1 MQLPIPHRFR
11 QAFIFLCA
19 TLVLT
24 MAIAACSSGSVT
36 SSNVVGSAPTS
47 VQPQASS
54 SGDAGTNT
62 LDQIIAAQKVRIA
75 VPQEFPPFGFIDK
88 DMKPQGYDIDVATML
103 AKDLKVELEL
113 VPVTSDNRIPFLQTN
128 KVDMIIASLGANP
141 ERAKSIYFSRA
152 YAPFFS
158 GIYGNESANVASYAD
173 LTPYK
178 IGVTQGALEDLELT
192 KQAPQ
197 GVAIQR
203 FKDNSLTVSALLAGQ
218 VDLIATSNAVAAR
231 IIKENPDKK
240 IGQKFVMKNS
250 PCYIGIRRGDLDMLQ
265 WINVFISSKKM
276 GGDLDTLSRKWF
288 GEPLGDLP
296 S

>member
-1 MQLPIPHRFR
+1 MRFSVPSRFR
-11 QAFIFLCA
+11 QALALLSVTLIFM
-19 TLVLT
+19 VG
-24 MAIAACSSGSVT
+24 IAACSSGSIT
-36 SSNVVGSAPTS
+36 SSNVVGSAPTA
-47 VQPQASS
+47 VQAPAAGGAS
-54 SGDAGTNT
+54 AGTNT
-62 LDQIIAAQKVRIA
+62 LDQVIAAKKVRIA
-75 VPQEFPPFGFIDK
+75 VPQEFPPFGSIDK

-103 AKDLKVELEL
+103 AEALKVELEL

-158 GIYGNESANVASYAD
+158 GIYGGENAKVASYTD
-173 LTPYK
+173 LVPYK

-192 KQAPQ
+192 KKAPPE
-197 GVAIQR
+197 ASIQR

-240 IGQKFVMKNS
+240 VSQKFIMKNS
-250 PCYIGIRRGDLDMLQ
+250 PCYIGIRRGDLDLLQ
-265 WINVFISSKKM
+265 WINVFVSSKKM

-288 GEPLGDLP
+288 GEPLGELP